1 MNAAESAE
9 SGDASIELAILGSG
23 SAFSAVGHNAG
34 YLVDR
39 ELLLDCGAPVTSLMG
54 AMGRSLAELRW
65 IAISHLHG
73 DHFSHLPL
81 LVAARAVRYQG
92 AAPLRIIGPP
102 GTAAQL
108 ETLGRLDLGSPFWE
122 HVTKTG
128 GHRVEEWV
136 SGQSGAVGPFQ
147 VEALEVEHSSL
158 LNCLGYQL
166 ERHGIKLG
174 YSGDTSLCSGIRQL
188 AQSVDYLLCECTDMS
203 QPSPIHLWRAEVE
216 ELIQANPATR
226 FILTHLS
233 ERAPVKGAILASDG
247 LVLRL
252 RPIVRA

>member
-1 MNAAESAE
+1 MTAAASAE
-9 SGDASIELAILGSG
+9 GGEASIELAILGSG
-23 SAFSAVGHNAG
+23 AAFSAVGHNAG

-73 DHFSHLPL
+73 DHFAHLPL
-81 LVAARAVRYQG
+81 LVAARAVRYPE
-92 AAPLRIIGPP
+92 ADPLRIIGPS

-108 ETLGRLDLGSPFWE
+108 ATLGTLDLGSPFWE
-122 HVTKTG
+122 HVTQTG
-128 GHRVEEWV
+128 GHRVEEWA
-136 SGQSGAVGPFQ
+136 SGQRGDLGPFQ

-158 LNCLGYQL
+158 LTCLCYKL

-174 YSGDTSLCSGIRQL
+174 YSGDTSVCPGIREL
-188 AQSVDYLLCECTDMS
+188 AGSVNYLLCECSDMS
-203 QPSPIHLWRAEVE
+203 HPSPIHLWREEVE
-216 ELIQANPATR
+216 ELIEANPDTR

-252 RPIVRA
+252 RPIARD